1 MMTLARCGSFFLS
14 SLLALSAGAAEPNP
28 PARGLPGPLPDGT
41 VLLPNQWQ
49 LRPAGEQV
57 VTGDF
62 PVNLAL
68 HPRGKFAAVLH
79 CGYGPHEVVILDLA
93 TRAVASRQRVPEA
106 FYGLAFSRDGSQLFC
121 SGSSDENI
129 RVFCFADGKIETADP
144 VAVRDIQER
153 GVPAGLAVSADG
165 RTIYVA
171 NLWGQ
176 SITRLHLGP
185 DAAAPEHLA
194 LGEPAAPAPA
204 PDPDATDDPSITKRD
219 RALLDATDPSAPFPY
234 ACVLDEKRHRL
245 YVSCWG
251 RGQVAVIDTAT
262 FALVTRWP
270 TAAHPNELLLSR
282 DGRRLFTATANTNT
296 VAILDTDTGLASET
310 LLAELTPGALPG
322 NTPNALA
329 LSPDGQRLFVA
340 CANINAIAA
349 FDIATIGAARPLGF
363 IPTGWYPTSVRV
375 TADGQTLLVANGK
388 GSRSFPNPKYGP
400 RPGSATGDKAQY
412 IGGLMQGSVSFI
424 ALPQGEKW
432 EPQMKAWTALAYAG
446 VPANGENAQRS
457 TPNAQRST
465 TQIPGAAA
473 ASDGQAAASDAERS
487 TSSALRPLPAALPP
501 IEHVLYIIKENRTY
515 DQVLGDMKEGN
526 GDASLCLFPEKITPN
541 HHALARQFVLLDNF
555 YVDAE
560 VSADGH
566 EWSMGAYA
574 TDFVE
579 KTWPLSYGH
588 GKSGKFPYPAEG
600 NFPIATPARGY
611 LWDRAKAAGV
621 TYRSYGEFVR
631 NGKTLADPGT
641 ARLPALRDHIDPMYR
656 SFDMAYPD
664 QLRADR
670 FIAEL
675 HRFETEGAMPRLQII
690 RLPND
695 HTSGTSRGKP
705 TPNAAVADNDLA
717 LGRLVD
723 AVTKS
728 KFWPHTAIF
737 VLEDDAQ
744 NGPDHID
751 AHRSPAFVISPYARH
766 AAVDSHMYSTSSM
779 LHTIELLLG
788 LQPMS
793 QFDAAARPMLAAF
806 QPDPDLTPYT
816 ARPAQVSLEEKNT
829 ILSFGYRASE
839 KMDFTREDA
848 IDDRKLN
855 DLLWHAIRGPASR
868 PPAPRRAAFVFT
880 AKEKPGAEKDDD

>member
-1 MMTLARCGSFFLS
+1 MRVLSFLAAVC
-14 SLLALSAGAAEPNP
+14 ASAAAAVSAAPEN
-28 PARGLPGPLPDGT
+28 PARELPGPLPDGA

-57 VTGDF
+57 VVGDF
-62 PVNLAL
+62 PVNIAL
-68 HPRGKFAAVLH
+68 HPGGRFAAILH
-79 CGYGPHEVVILDLA
+79 CGYGPHEIVVLDLA
-93 TRAVASRQRVPEA
+93 KRAVVSRERVSEA
-106 FYGLAFSRDGSQLFC
+106 FYGLTFSRDGAQLFC
-121 SGSSDENI
+121 SGSSDETVHI
-129 RVFCFADGKIETADP
+129 FTFADGKLTAAEP
-144 VAVRDIQER
+144 FALRDKKER
-153 GVPAGLAVSADG
+153 GIPAGLALSADAS
-165 RTIYVA
+165 TLYVA

-176 SITRLHLGP
+176 SITRLHLGKDPVPP
-185 DAAAPEHLA
+185 DHLP

-204 PDPDATDDPSITKRD
+204 PDESTDDPSITKRD

-234 ACVLDEKRHRL
+234 ACALDEKRHRL
-245 YVSCWG
+245 YVTCWG
-251 RGQVAVIDTAT
+251 RGHIAVIDTAT
-262 FALVTRWP
+262 FTLVTRWP
-270 TAAHPNELLLSR
+270 TDAHPNELLLSK
-282 DGRRLFTATANTNT
+282 DGRRLFVATANTNT
-296 VAILDTDTGLASET
+296 VALLDTDTGLPAET
-310 LLAELTPGALPG
+310 LLAELTPDAPPG

-329 LSPDGQRLFVA
+329 LSPDGARLFVA
-340 CANINAIAA
+340 CANINAVAV
-349 FDIATIGAARPLGF
+349 FDIATPGAARSLGF
-363 IPTGWYPTSVRV
+363 IPVGWYPTSVRV
-375 TADGQTLLVANGK
+375 IDGGRTLLVANGK
-388 GSRSFPNPKYGP
+388 GSRSFPNPKY
-400 RPGSATGDKAQY
+400 RPDGKDKSQY

-424 ALPQGEKW
+424 PLPEGEKW

-446 VPANGENAQRS
+446 IPATARTKPWWGSRY
-457 TPNAQRST
+457 
-465 TQIPGAAA
+465 PGHIDPG
-473 ASDGQAAASDAERS
+473 SE
-487 TSSALRPLPAALPP
+487 PAPAIPP

-526 GDASLCLFPEKITPN
+526 GDPALCLFPERVTPN

-588 GKSGKFPYPAEG
+588 AKTGKFPYPSEG
-600 NFPIATPARGY
+600 NLPIATPQRGY
-611 LWDRAKAAGV
+611 LWDAARLAGV

-631 NGKTLADPGT
+631 NGKTPADPAT
-641 ARLPALRDHIDPMYR
+641 VRLPALRGHFDPGFR

-675 HRFETEGAMPRLQII
+675 HRFEAEGAMPRLQII

-695 HTSGTSRGKP
+695 HTSGTSVGKP
-705 TPNAAVADNDLA
+705 TPTAAVADNDLA
-717 LGRLVD
+717 LGRLVE
-723 AVTKS
+723 AVTQS
-728 KFWPHTAIF
+728 RFWPHTAIF

-751 AHRSPAFVISPYARH
+751 AHRSPAFLISPYARH
-766 AAVDSHMYSTSSM
+766 GAVDSHMYSTSSV

-788 LQPMS
+788 LRPMS
-793 QFDAAARPMLAAF
+793 QFDAAARPMLPAF
-806 QPDPDLTPYT
+806 QPEPDLTPYA

-829 ILSFGYRASE
+829 LFSFGVKASA

-848 IDDRKLN
+848 IDDRALN
-855 DLLWHAIRGPASR
+855 DLLWHAIRGPDSR
-868 PPAPRRAAFVFT
+868 PPAPRRAAFVLI
-880 AKEKPGAEKDDD
+880 AKKKAGKDDDD